1 MKVLVIE
8 DNYYTRDII
17 IRRLVRRG
25 YQVIAAIDGAQ
36 GLHLAHTERPD
47 IILLDMRLPVMSGF
61 DVARQLKEEADT
73 CRIPV
78 IAMTAYQIEES
89 RERALAA
96 GCNDYESKPLDFDR
110 LVKKINALL
119 GQTPP

>member
-17 IRRLVRRG
+17 IRRLARRG

-36 GLHLAHTERPD
+36 GLHLAHAERPD

-61 DVARQLKEEADT
+61 DVARQLKEDHDT
-73 CRIPV
+73 RSIPV
-78 IAMTAYQIEES
+78 IAMTAYQIEET
-89 RERALAA
+89 RERALAV
-96 GCNDYESKPLDFDR
+96 GCDDYESKPLDFDR

-119 GQTPP
+119 GQPPP